1 MSKRFTDS
9 MNEILDIMKST
20 KDYSKVKSLLTN
32 MSDEYDALKINMRDE
47 INALKANMHYDDWK
61 DLQNK
66 IDESGIDSKK
76 DESEYAGRIS
86 KDEYYLGIAKAV
98 SKRSTCLKRH
108 YGCVIVNNDEIIAT
122 GYNGSPRGEENCC
135 DKGECKRLNMPNNT
149 GDYSLCHSV
158 HAEQNAMLSASRK
171 DMLGATLYLAGE
183 EEIPSGVNDE
193 YETLFMMCEV
203 VDAVPCP
210 VCQRMIKNSGIS
222 RVVNKEGE
230 VCLQ

>member
-1 MSKRFTDS
+1 MMSRKFRES
-9 MNEILDIMKST
+9 ASEILKVSKGS
-20 KDYSKVKSLLTN
+20 KDYFKIKSLVSNMTN
-32 MSDEYDALKINMRDE
+32 EYMALQS
-47 INALKANMHYDDWK
+47 NMHPDDWK
-61 DLQNK
+61 DLQKK
-66 IDESGIDSKK
+66 ISEADSECNDKKES
-76 DESEYAGRIS
+76 AGRIS

-230 VCLQ
+230 VCL